1 MKIGIIAAMP
11 EELVYLTQ
19 NLDKPQEVQVLGNTY
34 YTGSVGNTEVVL
46 VQEWDWKGHVG
57 YECSYSS

>member
-19 NLDKPQEVQVLGNTY
+19 NLDKHQEVQVLGNTY
-34 YTGSVGNTEVVL
+34 YTGTVGNTQVVL
-46 VQEWDWKGHVG
+46 SIQDLQVLLQKGLLLVM
-57 YECSYSS
+57 

>member
-11 EELVYLTQ
+11 EELLYLTQ

-34 YTGSVGNTEVVL
+34 YTGLIGKTEP
-46 VQEWDWKGHVG
+46 
-57 YECSYSS
+57 

>member
-1 MKIGIIAAMP
+1 MKLESLLP
-11 EELVYLTQ
+11 CQRELIYLTQ
-19 NLDKPQEVQVLGNTY
+19 NLDKHQEVQVLGNTY

-57 YECSYSS
+57 YEV